1 MARDSGFIKIHRSIV
16 DWEWYKDTKTSMLF
30 FHLLLT
36 VEYKDK
42 RYKGHNI
49 PKGSRVCSYATLAE
63 ESGLSVQSVRTAI
76 NHLKST
82 GEVTIS
88 KTPHFSIISIENWS
102 KYQDNQQGNQQ
113 GANKALTGHQQHP
126 KNIRN
131 KEYSKDTLKGVS
143 LESGR
148 AEKEV
153 SKYADRND
161 AWDG

>member
-1 MARDSGFIKIHRSIV
+1 MRDSGFIKIHRSIV
-16 DWEWYKDTKTSMLF
+16 DWEWYTDTKTTTLF
-30 FHLLLT
+30 IHLLLT

-42 RYKGHNI
+42 KYKGYKI

-88 KTPHFSIISIENWS
+88 KTPHFSIISIKNWG
-102 KYQDNQQGNQQ
+102 KYQDYQQGNQQ
-113 GANKALTGHQQHP
+113 GTNKALTGHQQHP

-131 KEYSKDTLKGVS
+131 KEYSLDTLKGVS
-143 LESGR
+143 KESG
-148 AEKEV
+148 EPKKEV
-153 SKYADRND
+153 SKYVHWDD
-161 AWDG
+161 AWD